1 MKIYISGDIEGV
13 TGVTNWDE
21 TDLHKED
28 SKIPREQM
36 TAEVVAACEGALQAG
51 ATEIWVKDAHDSAR
65 NIIAS
70 RLPQAVRLIRG
81 WSGHPFMM
89 LQELDDTFQA
99 VLLIGYHSR
108 AGAATNPLA
117 HTMSGR
123 VAQILLNDR
132 YASEFLIHA
141 YAAASLHIPVVLV
154 SGDKGLCDE
163 VAQLNPHIGAV
174 AVKEG
179 IGASTV
185 SIHPELATA
194 RIREAA
200 AQALRGDIAVCQIP
214 LPGHFS
220 VQLRYRE
227 HFEAYTRGFFP
238 GARQTDPFTIQFDT
252 SSYFEVLRFL
262 LFAV

>member
-1 MKIYISGDIEGV
+1 MKIYISADIEGI

-36 TAEVVAACEGALQAG
+36 TAEVVAACEGAIQAG
-51 ATEIWVKDAHDSAR
+51 ANEIWVKDAHNAAR

-70 RLPQAVRLIRG
+70 KLPQTARLIRG

-99 VLLIGYHSR
+99 VLLVGYHSR
-108 AGAATNPLA
+108 AGAGTNPLA
-117 HTMSGR
+117 HTMSGK
-123 VAQILLNDR
+123 VTHLLLNDH

-141 YAAASLHIPVVLV
+141 YAAASLHIPVVFV
-154 SGDKGLCDE
+154 SGDRGLCDE
-163 VAQLNPHIGAV
+163 VALLNPHIRTV

-185 SIHPELATA
+185 NIHPDLATA
-194 RIREAA
+194 RIREATA
-200 AQALRGDIAVCQIP
+200 EALRHDITLCQIP
-214 LPGHFS
+214 VPGHFS
-220 VQLRYRE
+220 IQLRYRE
-227 HFEAYTRGFFP
+227 HAQAYSGGFFP
-238 GARQTDPFTIQFDT
+238 GARQIDPFTVQFDT
-252 SSYFEVLRFL
+252 DSYFEVLRFL

>member
-1 MKIYISGDIEGV
+1 MKIYISADIEGV

-70 RLPQAVRLIRG
+70 KLPQAVRLIRG

-99 VLLIGYHSR
+99 VFLIGYHSR

-117 HTMSGR
+117 HTMSGK
-123 VAQILLNDR
+123 VAQMLLNDR

-154 SGDKGLCDE
+154 SGDKGLCEE
-163 VAQLNPHIGAV
+163 VALLNSRIHTV

-179 IGASTV
+179 IGASTIN
-185 SIHPELATA
+185 IHPDLATA
-194 RIREAA
+194 RIRQAA
-200 AQALRGDIAVCQIP
+200 AEALQPDIRLCQIP
-214 LPGHFS
+214 MPDHFS
-220 VQLRYRE
+220 LQLRFRE
-227 HFEAYTRGFFP
+227 HFEAYNRGFFP
-238 GARQTDPFTIQFDT
+238 GARQTDPFTVQFEAD
-252 SSYFEVLRFL
+252 SYFEILRFL
-262 LFAV
+262 LFA